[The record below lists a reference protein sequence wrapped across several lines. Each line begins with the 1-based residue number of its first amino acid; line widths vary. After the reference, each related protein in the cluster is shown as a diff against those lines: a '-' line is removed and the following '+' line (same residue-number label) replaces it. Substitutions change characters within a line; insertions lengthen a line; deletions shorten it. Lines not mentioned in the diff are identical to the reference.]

1 MEQYYNQI
9 LNEYKDFLLRN
20 VEVTTADRI
29 LKNLDVTK
37 LSGVDQISAKF
48 LKDGTPVIAIHHA
61 NIINLSVK
69 LDKFI
74 SKRKICV

>member
-1 MEQYYNQI
+1 MEQYYNKI

-20 VEVTTADRI
+20 LEVTTADKI

-37 LSGVDQISAKF
+37 PSRADQISAKF
-48 LKDGTPVIAIHHA
+48 FKDGTPVMAIHHA
-61 NIINLSVK
+61 NNINLSVK
-69 LDKFI
+69 LDNFI